1 MLRSATFRL
10 AQGNRTLL
18 VSLLSIV
25 ALFCLAVCR
34 AAAQS
39 AVPSGPPPKIDSGDT
54 VWMLI
59 STALVLLMT
68 PGLALFYAGM
78 VRSKNV
84 MSVLM
89 QAFVAC
95 GLITLQWVLFG
106 YSLAFGPDHH
116 GLIGD
121 FSWIGLNGVSESK
134 ANLDYAPTVPHQ
146 VFCMFQL
153 MFAIIT
159 PALISGA
166 IVERMKFGAY
176 LLFIFLWA
184 TFVYDPLAHWVWG
197 SGGWLH
203 NTAGHRGVLD
213 FAGGTVVEMA
223 SGFSAL
229 VLALLLG
236 RRKKSNGGEELR
248 PHNLPLTM
256 TGVAL
261 LWFGWF
267 GFNAGS
273 ADNSGQVAVASYTA
287 THIAGAAAA
296 MTWLLLDWLVYRK
309 PTALGFASGAVAGL
323 VTITPACGFVSPMA
337 AMLCGILSASVCF
350 FAIRWK
356 NLVKADD
363 ALDVFGVHGIGGLV
377 GLILVGLLAT
387 TAVNPLPPVGSGANG
402 LLYSHGDATQLLLQ
416 LKAIGA
422 TMLLTVMGT
431 AIVVFVVKLVC
442 GGLRASDEDED
453 MGLDVTDHGEIGYSG
468 DTVGI
473 PELTGV

>member
-1 MLRSATFRL
+1 MQRAHALASSISNRILRTTLFVVVLLSLPYNTAW
-10 AQGNRTLL
+10 AQGFPTVVR
-18 VSLLSIV
+18 
-25 ALFCLAVCR
+25 
-34 AAAQS
+34 
-39 AVPSGPPPKIDSGDT
+39 PKIDSGDT
-54 VWMLI
+54 AWMLV

-89 QAFVAC
+89 QSFVAC
-95 GLITLQWVLFG
+95 GLITLQWAFFG

-121 FSWIGLNGVSESK
+121 LSWIGLNGVSE
-134 ANLDYAPTVPHQ
+134 ARADLDYAPTVPHLAY
-146 VFCMFQL
+146 CMFQM

-184 TFVYDPLAHWVWG
+184 TLVYDPLAHWVWG
-197 SGGWLH
+197 AHGWLRS
-203 NTAGHRGVLD
+203 AGVLD

-229 VLALLLG
+229 VLALMLG
-236 RRKKSNGGEELR
+236 TRNRSRGGEELR

-273 ADNSGQVAVASYTA
+273 ATNSGQVAIASYTA
-287 THIAGAAAA
+287 THLAGAAAA
-296 MTWLLLDWLVYRK
+296 MTWLVLDWLVYKK
-309 PTALGFASGAVAGL
+309 PTVLGFASGAVTGL
-323 VTITPACGFVSPMA
+323 VAITPACGFVTPMGSVVCGVA
-337 AMLCGILSASVCF
+337 AASICF
-350 FAIRWK
+350 AAIRIK
-356 NLVKADD
+356 NLVHADD
-363 ALDVFGVHGIGGLV
+363 ALDVFGVHGVGGVV
-377 GLILVGLLAT
+377 GLIIVGLIAT
-387 TAVNPLPPVGSGANG
+387 TAVNPGAANG
-402 LLYSHGDATQLLLQ
+402 LVYGNPHQLVIQ
-416 LKAIGA
+416 LEAIGA
-422 TMLLTVMGT
+422 TIVLTTIGT
-431 AIVVFVVKLVC
+431 AIVASFVKLVF
-442 GGLRASDEDED
+442 GGLRSSEEDEE
-453 MGLDVTDHGEIGYSG
+453 MGLDVTDHGEIGYST
-468 DTVGI
+468 DTVGVPVMEGI
-473 PELTGV
+473 H